1 MCVIVRWQYW
11 ITRNWVIIG
20 HMLCPLENILFWLLL
35 HGHGVIY
42 CLSFIVLNIFSSVY
56 VIFCLIALFFVVEYF
71 CCMYD
76 TSTKK
81 TDFVF
86 HIRLF
91 FCDKNCFLTCND
103 TYICIRDM
111 PYFNFC
117 FCLVTNHDVFVSFV
131 CLMII
136 KSVWGELEVSI
147 SVISF
152 DCLQYLVYMN

>member
-1 MCVIVRWQYW
+1 MTVLNYKKLSNHRSHVVSTWKYFVLIAFTWTW
-11 ITRNWVIIG
+11 G
-20 HMLCPLENILFWLLL
+20 DLLF
-35 HGHGVIY
+35 VIY
-42 CLSFIVLNIFSSVY
+42 CIEHFFFSLCDFLLNCAVFRSGIFLLY
-56 VIFCLIALFFVVEYF
+56 VWYEY
-71 CCMYD
+71 
-76 TSTKK
+76 KK